1 MDGTGFVLFL
11 FFFGLGLLITFLLI
25 KASIDNSR
33 TSEEITEIR
42 RLLQILVTD
51 KKAGIR
57 EEADADTEE
66 EVVAEAEAEELKE
79 FEIMDIPYEKCPACG
94 ADISQDDGKCPSCD
108 IALK

>member
-57 EEADADTEE
+57 DEDAGTEE
-66 EVVAEAEAEELKE
+66 EAVAEALKD
-79 FEIMDIPYEKCPACG
+79 FEIMDVPYEKCPACG
-94 ADISQDDGKCPSCD
+94 ADISQDDDKCPSCD